1 MLTATGSIRICHLN
15 KKGSVTGLYGG
26 RHSLR
31 FKKVGVEGAW
41 LFVIPFPEMRS
52 RSPISRNDKM
62 KRETD
67 LGLPKTPSRGGKPIK
82 IFQKC
87 QNEAGNGVKSPKNA
101 FPRREMGEIF
111 RKTVLCDGKPIKF
124 LRKRSCA
131 AGRRLKFSEIV
142 FVRREMGLFSEKRFP
157 RPIYSLCPS
166 STCPHTIRY
175 RAIKKRGMIRRRK
188 WHRYTA

>member
-31 FKKVGVEGAW
+31 FIKKVGVEGAW

-101 FPRREMGEIF
+101 FPRREMGKIL

-124 LRKRSCA
+124 LGKRSCA

-142 FVRREMGLFSEKRFP
+142 FVRREMGLFFRKTFSAADLLSVPF
-157 RPIYSLCPS
+157 INL
-166 STCPHTIRY
+166 THTIRY
-175 RAIKKRGMIRRRK
+175 RAFFCVTRCILFFYSM
-188 WHRYTA
+188 

>member
-124 LRKRSCA
+124 LGKRSCA

-142 FVRREMGLFSEKRFP
+142 FVRREMGLFFRKTFSAADLLSVPFINP
-157 RPIYSLCPS
+157 
-166 STCPHTIRY
+166 PHTIHYIAFLFPRL
-175 RAIKKRGMIRRRK
+175 
-188 WHRYTA
+188 

>member
-1 MLTATGSIRICHLN
+1 
-15 KKGSVTGLYGG
+15 
-26 RHSLR
+26 
-31 FKKVGVEGAW
+31 
-41 LFVIPFPEMRS
+41 
-52 RSPISRNDKM
+52 M

-124 LRKRSCA
+124 LGKRSCA

-142 FVRREMGLFSEKRFP
+142 FVRREMGLFFRKTFSAADLLSVPF
-157 RPIYSLCPS
+157 INL
-166 STCPHTIRY
+166 THTIRY
-175 RAIKKRGMIRRRK
+175 RPKNLRPKSAISEAVRTLFRRIISQTASQSVATRRCVYRDEMMQACARGIRLYRNAAD
-188 WHRYTA
+188 Y